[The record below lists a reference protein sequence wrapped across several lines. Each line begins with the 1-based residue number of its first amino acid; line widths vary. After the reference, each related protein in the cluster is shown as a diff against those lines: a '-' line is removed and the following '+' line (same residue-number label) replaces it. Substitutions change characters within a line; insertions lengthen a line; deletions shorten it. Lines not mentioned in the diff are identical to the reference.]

1 MIICGLLSRRH
12 SLGIFSDISYSSVR
26 ALSIAT
32 RAKHPDQA
40 EVCRVELGHVRRR
53 PITLVCQGWVVPL
66 AVPGALP
73 LPPQTC
79 RTGTAS
85 AWRHAMTP
93 SPERDQ
99 LFISYSHVDREWVV
113 RLQKMIRPLV
123 RSHGL
128 RLWDDSQIQPGDKWR
143 EEIEAALAAAKVALL
158 LVSSDFLAS
167 EFVTNSELPQLLAA
181 AEEEGLR
188 ILWVPLRPSLV
199 RVTPIYAYQGVLDQ
213 GRPLA
218 GMNPVDQEES
228 LVKIAL
234 AIQEAL
240 GHRQDSPP
248 PGAGATTQPDSS
260 GHLRQA
266 STPGSGSSV
275 LPSSDRQAAAA
286 ARSGASQAEAA
297 EPPPAT
303 IPLQRFP
310 TSTCLLRQAGGR
322 WSMERRALQVEGY
335 REDLGGVALTMVKI
349 PAGSFLMGSPEDEPE
364 RLERE
369 GPQHDVT
376 LGAFFMAQT
385 PITQAQWRA
394 VAGWQKVE
402 RDLKPDPSRF
412 KGANRPVEQVSWLD
426 ALEFCR
432 RLSQRTGQRY
442 GLPSEAQWEY
452 ACRAGSTTP
461 FHCGATLTPELA
473 NYDGNHVYGNGPKGT
488 YREQTIDVASFP
500 ANGWGLHDMHGN
512 VWELC
517 EDHWHDS
524 YNFAPGDDQ
533 PWLIPAAA
541 DDERRLL
548 RGGSWSN
555 NPGIC
560 RSACRGDYPP
570 DSRSFTIGF
579 RVCCLPQD

>member
-1 MIICGLLSRRH
+1 
-12 SLGIFSDISYSSVR
+12 
-26 ALSIAT
+26 
-32 RAKHPDQA
+32 
-40 EVCRVELGHVRRR
+40 
-53 PITLVCQGWVVPL
+53 
-66 AVPGALP
+66 
-73 LPPQTC
+73 
-79 RTGTAS
+79 
-85 AWRHAMTP
+85 MTP
-93 SPERDQ
+93 PPERDQ
-99 LFISYSHVDREWVV
+99 LFISYSHADRQWVE
-113 RLQKMIRPLV
+113 RLQTMIRPLV

-128 RLWDDSQIQPGDKWR
+128 RLWDDSQIPPGAKWR
-143 EEIEAALAAAKVALL
+143 EEIETALAAAKVALL

-167 EFVTNSELPQLLAA
+167 EFVTNSELPQLLTA

-199 RVTPIYAYQGVLDQ
+199 RVTPIYAYQALLDP

-218 GMNPVDQEES
+218 GMNPVDQEEA

-275 LPSSDRQAAAA
+275 LPASDRQAAAA
-286 ARSGASQAEAA
+286 LRSGASRPAA
-297 EPPPAT
+297 AQPSAPPVS
-303 IPLQRFP
+303 LQCFP

-349 PAGSFLMGSPEDEPE
+349 PAGSFLMGSPQDEPE

-369 GPQHDVT
+369 GPQHEVM

-461 FHCGATLTPELA
+461 FHFGATLTPELA
-473 NYDGNHVYGNGPKGT
+473 NYDGNYVYGNGPKGT
-488 YREQTIDVASFP
+488 YRKQTSDVASFP
-500 ANGWGLHDMHGN
+500 ANAWGLHDMHGN
-512 VWELC
+512 VREWC

-541 DDERRLL
+541 DDEPRLL
-548 RGGSWSN
+548 RGGSWYN
-555 NPGIC
+555 LPALC
-560 RSACRGDYPP
+560 RSAYRYHYLP
-570 DSRSFTIGF
+570 DSRLNLIGF